1 MNIDFVSNRI
11 TQLRIKKGV
20 SEYKMS
26 HDLGHGKSYINGIAN
41 GRSLPSIPEL
51 LYICEY
57 FGITPMEFFDEESD
71 NPALIQK
78 ALNGMRELSDK
89 DLLLLI
95 TLIDR
100 LKKEND

>member
-1 MNIDFVSNRI
+1 
-11 TQLRIKKGV
+11 
-20 SEYKMS
+20 MS